1 MRFICLIAGLL
12 AIAPLQRHIDGILGE
27 FKEQE
32 AVLLSWS
39 GPTMKKLVAGFEGP
53 VADLFWLRTVQY
65 YGGQRVFAAG
75 KKFDLVAPLVDV
87 TVTLDPRMEVAYRLG
102 AIFLSESPPAG
113 AGRPEE
119 GAKLMRRG
127 IAANPDNWRLAYEA
141 GVFEADFLGDYAA
154 ASKTLLRASTI
165 PGSGP
170 WLKSVAAVLL
180 QKGGD
185 RATSRAVWR
194 EIYVNSREEFM
205 KRSAE
210 RRLKN
215 LDSLDRRDRVVEALA
230 AYKNAF
236 REYPPTLQDLK
247 RAGFK
252 VEILDLADVPFVY
265 DSKSGSV
272 SLSKTSPV
280 YQVVR

>member
-1 MRFICLIAGLL
+1 MRYVCLIVGLL
-12 AIAPLQRHIDGILGE
+12 ALAPLQRLINGVLGE

-39 GPTMKKLVAGFEGP
+39 GPTMKKLVPGFEGP

-75 KKFDLVAPLVDV
+75 KKFDLVAPLIDV
-87 TVTLDPRMEVAYRLG
+87 TVALDPRMDVAYRLG

-113 AGRPEE
+113 AGRPLE
-119 GAKLMRRG
+119 GAKLMKRG
-127 IAANPDNWRLAYEA
+127 IAANPTNWRLGYEA
-141 GVFEADFLGDYAA
+141 GVFESDFLGDYVGASTTILA
-154 ASKTLLRASTI
+154 ASEV
-165 PGSGP
+165 PGAAP

-185 RATSRAVWR
+185 RETSRAVWR
-194 EIYVNSREEFM
+194 EIYANSPEEFM

-215 LDSLDRRDRVVEALA
+215 LESLDRCDRIAEALA
-230 AYKNAF
+230 SYRATFGRFPA
-236 REYPPTLQDLK
+236 TLQEL
-247 RAGFK
+247 RGQGFRGPL
-252 VEILDLADVPFVY
+252 VDLAEVPLAYNPQTGTVTV
-265 DSKSGSV
+265 DPS
-272 SLSKTSPV
+272 SPV